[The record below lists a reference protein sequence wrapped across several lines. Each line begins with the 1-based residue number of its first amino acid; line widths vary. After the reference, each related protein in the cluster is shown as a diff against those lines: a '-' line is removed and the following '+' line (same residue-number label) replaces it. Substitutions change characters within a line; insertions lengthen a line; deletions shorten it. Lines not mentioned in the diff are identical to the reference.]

1 MPMQRHLY
9 PKDWNQIAFDVK
21 ERANWQCQHCGKICR
36 KSGESL
42 ADFSNRM
49 RGTDREVLEKP
60 QRFTLT
66 VAHLDHDPS
75 NPMARLAALC
85 SVCHLRYDRENYAA
99 NRKRN
104 KAAQGNRVGTPE
116 QC

>member
-9 PKDWNQIAFDVK
+9 PKDWNRIAFEIK
-21 ERANWQCQHCGKICR
+21 EAANWECQMCGKLCR
-36 KSGESL
+36 KPGESL
-42 ADFSNRM
+42 TDFCKR
-49 RGTDREVLEKP
+49 RGGSSYEVMEKP

-75 NPMARLAALC
+75 NPNARLAALC
-85 SVCHLRYDRENYAA
+85 SVCHLTYDKEHHAA

-104 KAAQGNRVGTPE
+104 KDK
-116 QC
+116 CSSH